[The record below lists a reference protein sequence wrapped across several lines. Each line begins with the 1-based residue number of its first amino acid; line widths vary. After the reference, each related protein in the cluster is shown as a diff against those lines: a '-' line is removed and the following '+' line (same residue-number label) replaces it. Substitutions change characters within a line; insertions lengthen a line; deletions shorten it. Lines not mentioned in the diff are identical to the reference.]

1 MHSFTII
8 TFFEFIFSLSN
19 ILADHQKKKKTNKQT
34 SNKYTRFQK
43 TVLLFQISQKIAFSK
58 GKEKHHD
65 RPTPVKAKTTRK
77 GKREGRRKRKGM
89 RRRKRKRKEI
99 RRKEGRKGIM
109 EEAGLKNIP
118 SKRTTP
124 SEYVPRPGSI
134 NGQD

>member
-1 MHSFTII
+1 MHCFTIT

-19 ILADHQKKKKTNKQT
+19 ILADHQKKKKQTNKQT

-43 TVLLFQISQKIAFSK
+43 TVLLFQISQKITFSK
-58 GKEKHHD
+58 GKEKDHD

-77 GKREGRRKRKGM
+77 GKREARRKRKGM
-89 RRRKRKRKEI
+89 RRRKRKEI

-118 SKRTTP
+118 SKHTAP
-124 SEYVPRPGSI
+124 SEYVPRSGSI